1 MAVTMTE
8 SYRENHEGADSVTT
22 IAILLATGAA
32 IAWALET
39 VLSKPAL
46 RYMDM
51 FSYGAIRPLFALL
64 FVIPYGLLTSGFVFP
79 GWELL
84 GIAAV
89 AGVIDSFVG
98 SMLFYYAVNR
108 VSAHE
113 ASSLANTAP
122 FWGVV
127 TSIVIL
133 GEPMQPILLVAAV
146 FVVLGAL
153 FLVNQSDEK
162 SMFRLSWSALP
173 ALGSGILWGFVETVP
188 AKYCL
193 TNGMSVMTFQLTLIV
208 SSGIAWGIAALVHSR
223 RIPLR
228 FPRRGVALAFVTAV
242 LGYGVG
248 WIFWLSGVS
257 MAPASLLSPVRG
269 SMTLFT
275 FLFSVVLLRERPSR
289 RSAFGALF
297 VLCGVL
303 LVSIF
308 GSA

>member
-1 MAVTMTE
+1 MITV
-8 SYRENHEGADSVTT
+8 
-22 IAILLATGAA
+22 AILLATGAA

-46 RYMDM
+46 RHMDM
-51 FSYGAIRPLFALL
+51 FSYGALRPLFALM
-64 FVIPYGLLTSGFVFP
+64 FVVPYGILTAGFGFP
-79 GWELL
+79 GWRLL
-84 GIAAV
+84 AIATV
-89 AGVIDSFVG
+89 AGIVDSFVG
-98 SMLFYYAVNR
+98 SMLFYYAVSR

-122 FWGVV
+122 FWGVI
-127 TSIVIL
+127 TSILIL
-133 GEPMQPILLVAAV
+133 GERMQPVLIVAAV
-146 FVVLGAL
+146 LVVVGAL
-153 FLVNQSDEK
+153 FLVSRSDEK

-208 SSGIAWGIAALVHSR
+208 SSGIAWGIAAFVRSR
-223 RIPLR
+223 RTPLR
-228 FPRRGVALAFVTAV
+228 FCRRGVALAFVTAI
-242 LGYGVG
+242 LGYAVG
-248 WIFWLSGVS
+248 WILWLSGVN
-257 MAPASLLSPVRG
+257 MVPASLLSPVRG

-275 FLFSVVLLRERPSR
+275 FLFSVILLHERPSR

-308 GSA
+308 GTA

>member
-1 MAVTMTE
+1 MT
-8 SYRENHEGADSVTT
+8 S

-32 IAWALET
+32 IAWALGT

-51 FSYGAIRPLFALL
+51 FSYAVIRPLFALV
-64 FVIPYGLLTSGFVFP
+64 FVIPFGLFTSGFDYP
-79 GWELL
+79 GWKFLS
-84 GIAAV
+84 IAAV

-98 SMLFYYAVNR
+98 SILFYYAVNR
-108 VSAHE
+108 VPAHE
-113 ASSLANTAP
+113 ATSLANTAP

-127 TSIVIL
+127 TSILIL
-133 GEPMQPILLVAAV
+133 GERMQPILFIAAV

-153 FLVNQSDEK
+153 FLVNRSDEK

-193 TNGMSVMTFQLTLIV
+193 TGGMSVMTFQLVLIC
-208 SSGIAWGIAALVHSR
+208 SSGIAWGIAALVRSR
-223 RIPLR
+223 RTPLR
-228 FPRRGVALAFVTAV
+228 FPRRGVALAFVTAI
-242 LGYGVG
+242 LGYAVG
-248 WIFWLSGVS
+248 WILWLSGVS
-257 MAPASLLSPVRG
+257 MVPASLLSPVRG

-275 FLFSVVLLRERPSR
+275 FLFSVVLLHERPSR

>member
-1 MAVTMTE
+1 M
-8 SYRENHEGADSVTT
+8 TT

-46 RYMDM
+46 RHMDM
-51 FSYGAIRPLFALL
+51 FSYGAIRPLFALM
-64 FVIPYGLLTSGFVFP
+64 FVVPYGLLTSGFAFP
-79 GWELL
+79 GWKLM
-84 GIAAV
+84 GIAVV

-98 SMLFYYAVNR
+98 SMLFYYAVHR

-122 FWGVV
+122 FWGVI
-127 TSIVIL
+127 TSILIL
-133 GEPMQPILLVAAV
+133 GERMQPVLIVAAV

-153 FLVNQSDEK
+153 FLVNRSDEK
-162 SMFRLSWSALP
+162 SSFRLSWSALP

-188 AKYCL
+188 VKYCFA
-193 TNGMSVMTFQLTLIV
+193 NGMTAMTFQLTLIA
-208 SSGIAWGIAALVHSR
+208 SSGIAWGIAALVRSR
-223 RIPLR
+223 HTPLS
-228 FPRRGVALAFVTAV
+228 FPRRGVALAFVTAI
-242 LGYGVG
+242 LGYGFG
-248 WIFWLSGVS
+248 WILWLSGVS
-257 MAPASLLSPVRG
+257 MVPASLLSPVRG

-275 FLFSVVLLRERPSR
+275 FLFSVILLHERPSR
-289 RSAFGALF
+289 SSALGAVF

-303 LVSIF
+303 LVSIL